1 MKNSLCLAVLF
12 IVLFIAGNA
21 GTQTKNDLAKNDLD
35 AVRRQISDV
44 QKQLDKAAADRAAAI
59 KVIDL
64 LDKKAAAERQAV
76 IILDRQIKEN
86 NAQIKRLKS
95 DEDTLRLK
103 QAEYAGNAR
112 VGAIFM
118 VENSYSVGARAVF
131 SGVPAREAAKAVELV
146 NGLNSNLGKRIKE
159 YADTVKELEL
169 VRSEAEARNKA
180 LGADMAERRE
190 IYANYEKNKKE
201 MDQQLSKILKDEKAQ
216 KEYLAALKAKQD
228 RIDKAIR
235 DNKKIFTDSP
245 FGRMKGRLPFPMKG
259 TVLENFGIHTHAVSG
274 VRIMNK
280 GIKIA
285 PTGAG
290 DVSAVADGT
299 VVFVDFIPGLQNIII
314 IQHDKNY
321 YTVYGNLD
329 EFFVTPMTVLTKG
342 TPLGRVN
349 TELPPGDAYLYFEV
363 RNHEE
368 ALNPLLWIK

>member
-1 MKNSLCLAVLF
+1 MKNSLRLTVLC
-12 IVLFIAGNA
+12 IVLFFAGNA
-21 GTQTKNDLAKNDLD
+21 GTQTKNDLD

-44 QKQLDKAAADRAAAI
+44 QKQLDKVASDRAATI

-95 DEDTLRLK
+95 DEDALRLK
-103 QAEYAGNAR
+103 QTEYAGNAR

-118 VENSYSVGARAVF
+118 AENSYSVGARAVF
-131 SGVPAREAAKAVELV
+131 SGVPARESAKAVELV
-146 NGLNSNLGKRIKE
+146 NGLNSRLSKRIKE

-180 LGADMAERRE
+180 LDADMAERRE

-201 MDQQLSKILKDEKAQ
+201 MDQRLSAILKDEKAQ

-285 PTGAG
+285 PTGSG

-299 VVFVDFIPGLQNIII
+299 VVFIDFIPGLQNIII

-321 YTVYGNLD
+321 YTVYANLD

-349 TELPPGDAYLYFEV
+349 IELPPGDAYLYFEV